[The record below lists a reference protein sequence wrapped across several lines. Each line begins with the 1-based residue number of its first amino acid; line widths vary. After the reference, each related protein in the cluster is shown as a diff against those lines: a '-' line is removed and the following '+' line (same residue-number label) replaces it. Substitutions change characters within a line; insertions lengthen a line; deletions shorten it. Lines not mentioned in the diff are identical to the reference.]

1 MANPVKILDNGT
13 DISKMVE
20 WKSIDAIS
28 VLTKETGTLT
38 FSLKANY
45 ANMPSLPAIGDTIEL
60 YDSSGLTWG
69 GTLTEQEPII
79 EGLRV
84 LYQYTATDWGYL
96 LDGTLVKKNYAGMDP
111 ADIVADIVN
120 TFCSG
125 KGFNL
130 NGVQRGNFL
139 VETIKF
145 NYQQPSK
152 ALQSLA
158 KLIGWDWFI
167 GPDKTI
173 YFFLGDVDD
182 GAGGGAIGD
191 GGVAPIVINAAG
203 GNTGS
208 DIQWN
213 SLDIDLQITN
223 MQNSVYVIGGTLPVM
238 FTSSTTNDVYPTNGT
253 ANTFPVAYAY
263 SSSTIVVE
271 LNGTPQS
278 VGILNQVTDP
288 SSVQVLY
295 SDAGRFIQFTAG
307 APTSGGVVKIFGTA
321 QVPIVAHAF
330 NAESIALYG
339 ERQGVVTDATITSV
353 PEAQLRAEA
362 QILQF
367 GHPVYDVKFNT
378 LVPGCRIGQT
388 INANIP
394 AMGITNYN
402 LVIKRIEAV
411 GYTPGDDTLGINSML
426 QYQIE
431 CIGSDTVTF
440 TDLMTTILQNEQ
452 TQTTVDD
459 TTITEN
465 LTYTAE
471 DLELTDTV
479 TATSGSKPYKYGPT
493 SPQPRYGF
501 AVYS

>member
-1 MANPVKILDNGT
+1 V
-13 DISKMVE
+13 
-20 WKSIDAIS
+20 S

-38 FSLKANY
+38 FNVRQGVGQTYPAKTV
-45 ANMPSLPAIGDTIEL
+45 PAIGDTIEL
-60 YDSSGLTWG
+60 YDSTGIIWG
-69 GTLTEQEPII
+69 GTVTEVEPII
-79 EGLRV
+79 SGL
-84 LYQYTATDWGYL
+84 LITWQITATDYGFL
-96 LDGTLVKKNYAGMDP
+96 LDGLLVKKNYAGMDP
-111 ADIVADIVN
+111 ADIVEDIIN
-120 TFCSG
+120 TFCAG

-130 NGVQRGNFL
+130 DGVQRGNFL

-167 GPDKTI
+167 GPDKTV

-182 GAGGGAIGD
+182 GDGGGAVGD
-191 GGVAPIVINAAG
+191 GGVAPIAVDATSG
-203 GNTGS
+203 EVE
-208 DIQWN
+208 WN

-223 MQNSVYVIGGTLPVM
+223 MQNSVYVIGGSLPVM
-238 FTSSTTNDVYPTNGT
+238 FTASTTNDVYPTNGT

-271 LNGTPQS
+271 LNGVPQT

-288 SSVQVLY
+288 STVDVLY
-295 SDAGRFIQFTAG
+295 SDSGRFIQFTTG
-307 APTSGGVVKIFGTA
+307 APAGGGVVKIFGTA
-321 QVPIVAHAF
+321 QVPIVAHAS
-330 NAESIALYG
+330 NNESIALYG
-339 ERQGVVTDATITSV
+339 ERQGVVTDSTITSV
-353 PEAQLRAEA
+353 PEAQLRATA

-378 LVPGCRIGQT
+378 LVAGCRIGQT
-388 INANIP
+388 IKVNVP

-411 GYTPGDDTLGINSML
+411 GYAPGDTTLNIDGML
-426 QYQIE
+426 EYQVE

-452 TQTTVDD
+452 TQTDVSDD
-459 TTITEN
+459 TITEN
-465 LTYTAE
+465 LEYASE
-471 DLELTDTV
+471 ELVLADTV
-479 TATSGSKPYKYGPT
+479 TATGGIRPYVYGPS
-493 SPQPRYGF
+493 SPQARYGF

>member
-1 MANPVKILDNGT
+1 MPNPVRLLDNGT
-13 DISKMVE
+13 DISNLVD
-20 WKSIDAIS
+20 WKSLDFVS
-28 VLTKETGTLT
+28 VLTKETGTGA
-38 FSLKANY
+38 FNIKCNAAN
-45 ANMPSLPAIGDTIEL
+45 LPAGLPQIGDTIEL
-60 YDSSGLTWG
+60 YDSSGLMWG
-69 GTLTEQEPII
+69 GILTEQEPII
-79 EGLRV
+79 AGLMV
-84 LYQYTATDWGYL
+84 TYQYTATDWGFL
-96 LDGTLVKKNYAGMDP
+96 FDGELVKKNYAGMDP

-120 TFCSG
+120 TFCAG

-130 NGVQRGNFL
+130 DGVQRGNFL

-167 GPDKTI
+167 GPDKTV

-182 GAGGGAIGD
+182 GSGGGAVGD
-191 GGVAPIVINAAG
+191 GGVAPITIDATSG
-203 GNTGS
+203 K
-208 DIQWN
+208 IEWN

-238 FTSSTTNDVYPTNGT
+238 FTASNTNDVYPTNGT

-271 LNGTPQS
+271 LNGVPQS

-288 SSVQVLY
+288 ATVDVLY
-295 SDAGRFIQFTAG
+295 SDSGRFIQFTAG
-307 APTSGGVVKIFGTA
+307 APTGGQVVKIFGTA
-321 QVPIVAHAF
+321 QVPIVAHAS
-330 NAESIALYG
+330 NAASVATYG
-339 ERQGVVTDATITSV
+339 ERQGVVTDSTITSV
-353 PEAQLRAEA
+353 PEAQLRAQA

-367 GHPVYDVKFNT
+367 GHPVYDLKVNT
-378 LVPGCRIGQT
+378 ITPGCRIGQT
-388 INANIP
+388 IKVNVP

-411 GYTPGDDTLGINSML
+411 GFAPGPNGML
-426 QYQIE
+426 EYQIE
-431 CIGSDTVTF
+431 CIGSDNVTF
-440 TDLMTTILQNEQ
+440 TDLMTTILQQEQ
-452 TQTTVDD
+452 TQTDVSDD
-459 TTITEN
+459 TITE
-465 LTYTAE
+465 
-471 DLELTDTV
+471 DLQEADETLAFADTV
-479 TATSGSKPYKYGPT
+479 TATAGSRPYLYGPT

>member
-13 DISKMVE
+13 DISKSVD
-20 WKSIDAIS
+20 WKSIDFID
-28 VLTKETGTLT
+28 VLTKETGTGKFNVRQGVGQT
-38 FSLKANY
+38 Y
-45 ANMPSLPAIGDTIEL
+45 PAKVIPVIGDTIEL
-60 YDSSGLTWG
+60 YDSTGLIWG
-69 GTLTEQEPII
+69 GSVTEVEPII
-79 EGLRV
+79 SGLMITWQV
-84 LYQYTATDWGYL
+84 TATDWGFL

-111 ADIVADIVN
+111 ADIVADLIN
-120 TFCSG
+120 TFCAG

-130 NGVQRGNFL
+130 GGVQRGNFL

-167 GPDKTI
+167 GPDKTV

-182 GAGGGAIGD
+182 GEGGGAIGD
-191 GGVAPIVINAAG
+191 GGVAPITVDATSG
-203 GNTGS
+203 EVE
-208 DIQWN
+208 WN

-238 FTSSTTNDVYPTNGT
+238 FTASNTNDVYPTNGT

-271 LNGTPQS
+271 LNGVPQS

-288 SSVQVLY
+288 STVDVLY
-295 SDAGRFIQFTAG
+295 SDSSRFIQFTAG
-307 APTSGGVVKIFGTA
+307 APTNGQVVKIFGTA
-321 QVPIVAHAF
+321 QVPIVAHAQ
-330 NAESIALYG
+330 NSASIALYG
-339 ERQGVVTDATITSV
+339 ERQGVVTDSTITSV
-353 PEAQLRAEA
+353 PEAQLRAQA

-367 GHPVYDVKFNT
+367 GHPVYDIKFNT
-378 LVPGCRIGQT
+378 LIPGCQIGQT
-388 INANIP
+388 IKVNIP

-411 GYTPGDDTLGINSML
+411 GYAPGDDTLNIDGML
-426 QYQIE
+426 EYQIE

-452 TQTTVDD
+452 AQTDVSDD
-459 TTITEN
+459 TITE
-465 LTYTAE
+465 
-471 DLELTDTV
+471 DLQVASETLVLADTV
-479 TATSGSKPYKYGPT
+479 TVTSATRPYKWG
-493 SPQPRYGF
+493 SFRWGF
-501 AVYS
+501 FRWQ

>member
-13 DISKMVE
+13 DISKSVD
-20 WKSIDAIS
+20 WKSIDAVS
-28 VLTKETGTLT
+28 VLTKETGTFKFNIRQGVGQT
-38 FSLKANY
+38 Y
-45 ANMPSLPAIGDTIEL
+45 PAKTIPVIGDTIEL
-60 YDSSGLTWG
+60 YDSTGIIWG
-69 GTLTEQEPII
+69 GTCTEVEPII
-79 EGLRV
+79 SGLMITWQV
-84 LYQYTATDWGYL
+84 TCTDWGFL

-111 ADIVADIVN
+111 ADIVLDIIN
-120 TFCSG
+120 TFCAG

-130 NGVQRGNFL
+130 DGVQRGNFL

-167 GPDKTI
+167 GPDKTV

-182 GAGGGAIGD
+182 GDGGGAVGD
-191 GGVAPIVINAAG
+191 GGVAPITVDATSG
-203 GNTGS
+203 EVE
-208 DIQWN
+208 WN

-238 FTSSTTNDVYPTNGT
+238 FTASNTNDVYPTNGT

-263 SSSTIVVE
+263 SSDTIVVL
-271 LNGTPQS
+271 LNGVPQS
-278 VGILNQVTDP
+278 VGVLNQVTDP
-288 SSVQVLY
+288 STVDVLY
-295 SDAGRFIQFTAG
+295 SDSGRFIQFTAG
-307 APTSGGVVKIFGTA
+307 APSSGQVVKIFGTA
-321 QVPIVAHAF
+321 QVPIVAHAQ
-330 NAESIALYG
+330 NSESIALYG
-339 ERQGVVTDATITSV
+339 ERQGVVTDSTITSV
-353 PEAQLRAEA
+353 PEAQLRAQA

-378 LVPGCRIGQT
+378 LIPGCEIGQT
-388 INANIP
+388 IKVNVP

-411 GYTPGDDTLGINSML
+411 GYAPGDDALNIDGML
-426 QYQIE
+426 EYQIE

-440 TDLMTTILQNEQ
+440 TDLMTTILQQEQ
-452 TQTTVDD
+452 TQTDVSDD
-459 TTITEN
+459 TITEN
-465 LTYTAE
+465 LEEADE
-471 DLELTDTV
+471 SLDLTDTV
-479 TATSGSKPYKYGPT
+479 TVTAGSRPYEYGPT
-493 SPQPRYGF
+493 SPQARYGF